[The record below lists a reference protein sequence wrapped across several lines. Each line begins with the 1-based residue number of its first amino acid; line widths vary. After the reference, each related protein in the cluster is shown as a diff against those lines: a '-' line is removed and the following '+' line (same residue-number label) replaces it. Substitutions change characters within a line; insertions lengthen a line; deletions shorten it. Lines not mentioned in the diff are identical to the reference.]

1 MSAANAEAL
10 SQAPEGPIHL
20 MNTERLSI
28 YLGLSVPTLER
39 LRGTG
44 EGPPFLKLGNGRT
57 SRVMYDR
64 RDVDVWLASK
74 RRNSTADGG
83 NDA

>member
-1 MSAANAEAL
+1 MSAANAQAL
-10 SQAPEGPIHL
+10 PKGLDGPSGL
-20 MNTERLSI
+20 MNTEQLSA

-44 EGPPFLKLGNGRT
+44 EGPPFFKLGTGRS

-64 RDVDVWLASK
+64 RDVDTWLASK
-74 RRNSTADGG
+74 RRSSTSDRGEHG
-83 NDA
+83 